1 MKKLEIPEDVI
12 KKQFRKMLN
21 WKYPESRKT
30 PKNDVDRIYVRREMG
45 GSGLI
50 SYIGM
55 EENKL
60 GWHVKNSAKL
70 PIEGVEAA
78 KTLEYG
84 DTINK
89 NEFIKT

>member
-1 MKKLEIPEDVI
+1 
-12 KKQFRKMLN
+12 
-21 WKYPESRKT
+21 
-30 PKNDVDRIYVRREMG
+30 MG
-45 GSGLI
+45 GSCLI

-55 EENKL
+55 KENKL

>member
-1 MKKLEIPEDVI
+1 M
-12 KKQFRKMLN
+12 
-21 WKYPESRKT
+21 
-30 PKNDVDRIYVRREMG
+30 RREMG

-78 KTLEYG
+78 ETLEYG